1 MKVYMVEKSR
11 DCNLISTDKPRF
23 CLQKIGD
30 KMQRVEE

>member
-1 MKVYMVEKSR
+1 MVEKSR

-23 CLQKIGD
+23 YLQKIGD